1 MNTGK
6 TKLNITK
13 LSLKHLP
20 QSTTTCSES
29 DSEKKKV
36 STTLISDM
44 SLPQIVALIMLFF
57 TVGIF
62 IVYGFIYFYVGC
74 SYMFVWSET
83 GVSGVC
89 RWYNG

>member
-6 TKLNITK
+6 TKTNIIR

-20 QSTTTCSES
+20 QSTTTYSES
-29 DSEKKKV
+29 DSEKKRE

-44 SLPQIVALIMLFF
+44 KIPQKIALIILYF

-62 IVYGFIYFYVGC
+62 LVYGFIYFYVGC

-83 GVSGVC
+83 GVSGAC
-89 RWYNG
+89 WWYNG